1 VTRVLLVEDEPIVRR
16 LFTTILCSDGFEVR
30 TTGLI
35 SEAKKLMG
43 EEVFDLIVADYSL
56 SDGTADE
63 FYDWV
68 KESHPEFVNKFILI
82 TGWPEK
88 EGFPVI
94 LEKPFH
100 IKDLED
106 LITKVLR
113 IHS

>member
-1 VTRVLLVEDEPIVRR
+1 MTRVLLVEDEPVVRR

-35 SEAKKLMG
+35 SEAKKLMS
-43 EEVFDLIVADYSL
+43 EETFDLIVSDYSL

-63 FYDWV
+63 FYDWI
-68 KESHPEFVNKFILI
+68 KKNYADLSGKFILT

-100 IKDLED
+100 IKDLES
-106 LITKVLR
+106 LITKVLG
-113 IHS
+113 S

>member
-1 VTRVLLVEDEPIVRR
+1 
-16 LFTTILCSDGFEVR
+16 VR

-68 KESHPEFVNKFILI
+68 KENHPEFVNKFILI